1 MPGCREWQVE
11 QPGAAAIVAFL
22 NSASPAAALPEISPV
37 LCPGEA
43 VSTTSRVDPSAP
55 ATEPGDGDESLSPPP
70 QDESK
75 KTKGR
80 QLINDRMQDSYSM
93 PGFLCE
99 MVT

>member
-1 MPGCREWQVE
+1 M
-11 QPGAAAIVAFL
+11 
-22 NSASPAAALPEISPV
+22 
-37 LCPGEA
+37 LCAGET

-55 ATEPGDGDESLSPPP
+55 ATESDVGGESLSPPP

-80 QLINDRMQDSYSM
+80 QLIKDRMQDSYSM
-93 PGFLCE
+93 PGFLFE